1 MPNENNTNDLLII
14 YNYLINLR
22 LYCHEIIFNIDNSII
37 TLYKNIPYT
46 LIKINYNNEGLIS
59 INKIIQ
65 YSVFIEAE
73 KNGKIVNVSAELPKS
88 FVVCQEQGVTRI
100 YICQL
105 LPGTLIKRASQMM
118 GEAER
123 KE

>member
-1 MPNENNTNDLLII
+1 MYVPIGNDFSIREQSIVGIFDLENST
-14 YNYLINLR
+14 
-22 LYCHEIIFNIDNSII
+22 
-37 TLYKNIPYT
+37 
-46 LIKINYNNEGLIS
+46 IS
-59 INKIIQ
+59 
-65 YSVFIEAE
+65 VRTREFLTEAE

>member
-1 MPNENNTNDLLII
+1 VYLHLGGDTVIRKDEIVGIFDLENST
-14 YNYLINLR
+14 
-22 LYCHEIIFNIDNSII
+22 
-37 TLYKNIPYT
+37 
-46 LIKINYNNEGLIS
+46 IS
-59 INKIIQ
+59 
-65 YSVFIEAE
+65 VRTREFLTEAE